1 MMASCSRQI
10 VLRTYVT
17 LRFRLVYCTNRRD
30 ADSMAIF
37 ATHVTHAVTP
47 SRLPVLSEMLTN

>member
-1 MMASCSRQI
+1 MASCSRQI